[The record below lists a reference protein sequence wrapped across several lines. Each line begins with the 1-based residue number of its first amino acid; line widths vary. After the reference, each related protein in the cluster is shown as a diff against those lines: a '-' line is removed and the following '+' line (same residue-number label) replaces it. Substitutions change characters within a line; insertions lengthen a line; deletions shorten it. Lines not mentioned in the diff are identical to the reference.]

1 MSDLDI
7 QKVAKEAEQF
17 HGCAVMQALGGLSLT
32 ELIPTVAQMRN
43 IMAEDRKQNR
53 NIPDLSLFVGTH
65 SPTLLDNLPPYLS
78 ETLYANGTKLFS
90 TEVVIDADKKG
101 AGKNTVETSCLPN
114 GGAAYKETKSETPRF
129 DVKHN

>member
-43 IMAEDRKQNR
+43 ILAADRKQNPKV
-53 NIPDLSLFVGTH
+53 PDLNLYVGTH
-65 SPTLLDNLPPYLS
+65 SPTLLDNLPPYLN
-78 ETLYANGTKLFS
+78 ETLSANGTKLFS

-101 AGKNTVETSCLPN
+101 AGKNTVETSCLPS
-114 GGAAYKETKSETPRF
+114 GGATYQETKSQTPRL
-129 DVKHN
+129 DVQHN